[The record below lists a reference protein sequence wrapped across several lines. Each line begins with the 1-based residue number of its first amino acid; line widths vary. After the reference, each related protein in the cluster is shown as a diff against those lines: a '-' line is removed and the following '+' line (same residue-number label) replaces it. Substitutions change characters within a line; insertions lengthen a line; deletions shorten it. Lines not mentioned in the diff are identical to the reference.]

1 MSKKLT
7 DKQDAFCRHYVISL
21 NACDAARKA
30 GFSETFATTRS
41 SDLLTQPHMQARISE
56 LQAPSIARLEVSAD
70 HVIKELHRIATCD
83 IGEAFD
89 ENGKFKALQEM
100 PEDVR
105 RCIQGIEVEELFEGY
120 GKERVQIGVTKKI
133 KFWDK
138 NKGLELLGKHF
149 KLYTDKHEVSG
160 GLTLEALVTASQRK
174 VEGENE

>member
-7 DKQDAFCRHYVISL
+7 DKQDAFCRHYAISL
-21 NACDAARKA
+21 NAMDAARKA
-30 GFSETFATTRS
+30 GFAESVALTRS
-41 SDLLTQPHMQARISE
+41 STLLKEPHIQERISE
-56 LQAPSIARLEVSAD
+56 LKAPAMDRLAASAE
-70 HVIKELHRIATCD
+70 HVINELHRIATCD
-83 IGEAFD
+83 IIGVFD
-89 ENGKFKALQEM
+89 DQMRLKPLADI

-105 RCIQGIEVEELFEGY
+105 RCIQAIEVEELFDGQ
-120 GKERVQIGVTKKI
+120 GQERIQIGYTKKV